1 MAIFIIDDG
10 GDNTD
15 GLTWAT
21 AYTSY
26 VSFAA
31 AEVEVTGDIVIFGHD
46 HVDQNTYSANYTLQG
61 PTTTGPMILIS
72 CTQGTGS
79 VAGGLSTFV
88 YQKATS
94 LVQMDSSNAG
104 ANVYTLTAAGIWA
117 MYGVSLRSGGNM
129 SLTGVQ
135 QNFYVTTSETT
146 FGAGPNGYVLLG
158 TANAYNYHNRLTID
172 LTLDGSSARTGAV
185 MGNPGSMFINGLDF
199 INPGFRTG
207 SLIITNSGSQN
218 AYATFISGADFSGF
232 TNATT
237 PEIIDTSSSMGQFF
251 LSHSKTA
258 VTHILKGPNT
268 AWRGGQFSIVNVGSG
283 NQPTQQ
289 YLENKFGRLDMTESV
304 TRTGGREIEGTAVS
318 WGGATLGI
326 ETSSSCS
333 VDVPFYTPWVSFAF
347 TATGTFE
354 VAMFCGNNTA
364 DFDDDEAWI
373 EVEYKDDATSGE
385 WTFAT
390 DKPNREI
397 ASTAQTDDTSS
408 TWNGDTLTFMQ
419 KLHVTG
425 LTVGTAGLGR
435 ARVGIGVASIAASRD
450 FYIDGKVVVT

>member
-1 MAIFIIDDG
+1 MAIRIVDDG
-10 GDNTD
+10 GNNTD

-31 AEVEVTGDIVIFGHD
+31 AEAEVAGDIVIFGHD

-79 VAGGLSTFV
+79 VAGGLSSFAF
-88 YQKATS
+88 QKATS
-94 LVQMDSSNAG
+94 LVQMDTSNAG
-104 ANVYTLTAAGIWA
+104 ANVYTFTIAGIWA
-117 MYGVSLRSGGNM
+117 MYGVSLRSGGVM
-129 SLTGVQ
+129 TYSAQTD
-135 QNFYVTTSETT
+135 FYSTTSETT
-146 FGAGPNGYVLLG
+146 LGFGPNGTLTLG
-158 TANAYNYHNRLTID
+158 STSAYHYHDRLTID
-172 LTLDGSSARTGAV
+172 LTLDGSTTRTGLMMV
-185 MGNPGSMFINGLDF
+185 NPGSVLINGLDF
-199 INPGFRTG
+199 INPGFRAG
-207 SLIITNSGSQN
+207 DLIGLNNLMVSL
-218 AYATFISGADFSGF
+218 AISGADFSGF
-232 TNATT
+232 TNAAT
-237 PEIIDTSSSMGQFF
+237 PNIIDSNSSTGPMF

-258 VTHILKGPNT
+258 ATHTLKGTST
-268 AWRGGQFSIVNVGSG
+268 AWRGGQFSMVNVGPG

-326 ETSSSCS
+326 QTTTHCS
-333 VDVPFYTPWVSFAF
+333 LDAPFFTPWVSFVF
-347 TATGTFE
+347 SATGTFE
-354 VAMFCGNNTA
+354 VAMFCGNTTA
-364 DFDDDEAWI
+364 DFNDDEVWI

-385 WTFAT
+385 WLFAT
-390 DKPNREI
+390 DKPNREVTG
-397 ASTAQTDDTSS
+397 TAQTDDTSS

-450 FYIDGKVVVT
+450 FYIDGKVVVA